1 MGKVKAF
8 KWDMFIL
15 GIITAVIG
23 VLIVANPDS
32 SATMIIRI
40 IGIILLVLGVIA
52 IISGQVEKKKGF
64 VSYGDLVIGIFAIV
78 FGILLLASPATFA
91 QFIGF
96 IFGIFIA
103 VQGINDIIQ
112 AFTIR
117 KLRDPK
123 WAGPLL
129 VGVICIVLAA
139 IMIFN
144 PFDTFKALMIMIG
157 VSLIIDGVT
166 EILVGARVGIAKN
179 RFDKAQKD
187 AAEKIVDAAYN
198 VADDST
204 SGSENGETAA
214 DYGNA
219 AAGNAPDDGNTAGT
233 ENTEQTE

>member
-1 MGKVKAF
+1 MGKNKTI

-32 SATMIIRI
+32 SATTIIRI

-52 IISGQVEKKKGF
+52 LISGLTEKKKGF
-64 VSYGDLVIGIFAIV
+64 SSYGDFAIGVFAVV

-112 AFTIR
+112 AFTVR

-123 WAGPLL
+123 WTGPLL

-139 IMIFN
+139 VMIFN
-144 PFDTFKALMIMIG
+144 PFSTFKALMIMIG

-179 RFDKAQKD
+179 RFDKAQKAAADKVVD
-187 AAEKIVDAAYN
+187 ASYTVDDAVSDAMKAGKGTSSSDNAGNGTSGAASAGDAEK
-198 VADDST
+198 
-204 SGSENGETAA
+204 
-214 DYGNA
+214 
-219 AAGNAPDDGNTAGT
+219 
-233 ENTEQTE
+233 